1 MLNNYTKYLNE
12 NVWAIFDY
20 FFYFEYHKTCR
31 NLTKSLGFHDDI
43 LVELGKDFI
52 KICNTSNCCN
62 TAGVSALNI
71 MFLIYFNFH

>member
-1 MLNNYTKYLNE
+1 MKMSGQYLTIFSILNIIRHVEIL
-12 NVWAIFDY
+12 VIM
-20 FFYFEYHKTCR
+20 
-31 NLTKSLGFHDDI
+31 LTKSLGFHDDI